1 MLIQLLK
8 EAGIDFTIN
17 PTGRRLQ
24 PGELKELV
32 SDFDILIA
40 GTEEIDISVF
50 EAAKNLKLISRVGIG
65 LDGID
70 LSCAKRVG

>member
-1 MLIQLLK
+1 M
-8 EAGIDFTIN
+8 A
-17 PTGRRLQ
+17 LQ

-50 EAAKNLKLISRVGIG
+50 EAVKTKTNSASELG
-65 LDGID
+65 
-70 LSCAKRVG
+70 